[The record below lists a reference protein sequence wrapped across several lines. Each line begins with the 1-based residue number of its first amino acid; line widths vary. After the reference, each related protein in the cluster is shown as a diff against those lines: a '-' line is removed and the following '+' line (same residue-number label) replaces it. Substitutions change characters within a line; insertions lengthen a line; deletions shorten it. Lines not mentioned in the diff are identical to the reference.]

1 VATYVGKSFVLPSEE
16 IRLTPNIYEK
26 GGRMK
31 GHILLDQEEDIQTFA
46 CKKSFT
52 PSKANSIYDLKD
64 QTDIRTEMCDIIK
77 SGNFLPLALQS
88 ALYEMDVV
96 LNIEEPKGKAR
107 RTQLN
112 LRLSWLRFSLN
123 SALTK
128 AKGFSVRKFSSLF
141 VTPKRYLITRIL
153 AYFHLNLNSGSLDYS
168 LITKYMIP
176 RENHEDGV
184 LVFEIDHKHAF
195 LANIELVFT
204 IKYQGIFALVNNWFW
219 VFNLVSSSLCGTFFS
234 IALMIVYL
242 TFGGSFS

>member
-1 VATYVGKSFVLPSEE
+1 MLPSEE

-26 GGRMK
+26 GDRMK
-31 GHILLDQEEDIQTFA
+31 GHILLDEEEDIQTFA
-46 CKKSFT
+46 CKKTFT

-88 ALYEMDVV
+88 ARYEMDVV

-107 RTQLN
+107 NTQLN
-112 LRLSWLRFSLN
+112 FRLSWLKFSLN
-123 SALTK
+123 SAHTK
-128 AKGFSVRKFSSLF
+128 AKGFSVKKFSSLF
-141 VTPKRYLITRIL
+141 VAPKKSLLTRIL
-153 AYFHLNLNSGSLDYS
+153 GWSYLNLNSGTLDYS
-168 LITKYMIP
+168 LITKYLIP

-184 LVFEIDHKHAF
+184 LIFEIDHKHAF

-204 IKYQGIFALVNNWFW
+204 IKYEGIFALVNNWFW
-219 VFNLVSSSLCGTFFS
+219 VFNLLSSSLCGTFFS